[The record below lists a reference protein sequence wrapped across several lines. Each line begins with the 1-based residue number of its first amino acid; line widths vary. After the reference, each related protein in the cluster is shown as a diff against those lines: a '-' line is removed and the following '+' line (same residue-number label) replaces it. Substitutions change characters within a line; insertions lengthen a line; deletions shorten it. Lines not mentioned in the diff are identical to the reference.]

1 MMKFSGW
8 AALLLIASG
17 TQACASIVD
26 GQNQTLSVNT
36 FPKAGATCKLS
47 NGKGTWYVNKT
58 PGTVT
63 VTRGYDDMITTC
75 ELAGYGKGSA
85 SAKSS
90 TKAMA
95 AGNIIFGGIIGGGV
109 DMATGA
115 AYDYPSEITVQLE
128 KEDLAPEKQAD
139 GE

>member
-1 MMKFSGW
+1 MKLSGW
-8 AALLLIASG
+8 AALLLVASA
-17 TQACASIVD
+17 TQACASIID
-26 GQNQTLSVNT
+26 GQNQTLSVST
-36 FPKAGATCKLS
+36 FPKSSATCKLS

-63 VTRGYDDMITTC
+63 VTRGYDDMVTTC
-75 ELAGYGKGSA
+75 ELAGFGKGTVTS
-85 SAKSS
+85 KSS

-128 KEDLAPEKQAD
+128 KDDLSAEKAD
-139 GE
+139 AQ